1 MARVAKSRDAPSRST
16 YIQYQIFHVQAQ
28 KLFFALPDAR
38 NRARDVAISAELSLL
53 KNYAR

>member
-28 KLFFALPDAR
+28 KLFFTLPDAR